1 MCTTHRHYELDCA
14 LCVAEYFLTLE
25 PNQRPNFAEDRYSSC
40 ICVTQKMQ
48 QRGGTMETLG
58 NFRAPGLTSHAQRW
72 KGKLINL
79 STNSYILF

>member
-1 MCTTHRHYELDCA
+1 MCTTQRHYELDCA
-14 LCVAEYFLTLE
+14 LCVAKYFFTME
-25 PNQRPNFAEDRYSSC
+25 PNKRPNFAEDSC
-40 ICVTQKMQ
+40 ICVTHKMQ

-58 NFRAPGLTSHAQRW
+58 NFRAPALTSHAQRW